1 MAGDVGIAER
11 RCGWDRAVPAATVC
25 AGAGV
30 WAWLVPHVAGS
41 LGSRAGFSNVDAW
54 LAAMV
59 LPVLGAV
66 TAYHHRIA
74 GARRP
79 AGVGW
84 VVSNGIVASLLLHL
98 AFHGDQGAAYLYGWA
113 PAVGEAAAVLVLGTA
128 VPHAVADAVEGAAA
142 WARTRRHR

>member
-1 MAGDVGIAER
+1 M
-11 RCGWDRAVPAATVC
+11 PAATVC

-41 LGSRAGFSNVDAW
+41 LGSQAGFSNVDAW

-74 GARRP
+74 SARRP

-84 VVSNGIVASLLLHL
+84 VFSNGIVASLLLHP
-98 AFHGDQGAAYLYGWA
+98 A
-113 PAVGEAAAVLVLGTA
+113 PAQQPLQRVPACDHPLVHQPPNSPELRAV
-128 VPHAVADAVEGAAA
+128 
-142 WARTRRHR
+142 